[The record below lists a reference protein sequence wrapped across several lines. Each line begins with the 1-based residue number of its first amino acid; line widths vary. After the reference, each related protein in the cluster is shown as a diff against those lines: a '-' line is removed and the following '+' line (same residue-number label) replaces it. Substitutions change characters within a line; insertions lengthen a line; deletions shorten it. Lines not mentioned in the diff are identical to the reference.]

1 MIGALASDSIR
12 HWNIDEFSADLAREV
27 GCSPLLATLMRIRG
41 VSAKAKALE
50 FLSPSLLPLMD
61 NLDLG
66 TGGSRAEEVY
76 GRIGPGSRVVV
87 YGDYDVDGVAAT
99 TLAARLFSRR
109 GADVGYFIPHRHHE
123 GYGLHERVVRRIAE
137 RGCDVLVAVDC
148 GTSSKSAIETARS
161 LGVEVIVFDHHL
173 PQETGPEA
181 LLGNMLVNPQV
192 SGCQE
197 AKQLCGTAVLWAW
210 AWKTVPEEKEW
221 LHENLGLVALATVAD
236 CVPLGRLNRVLVK
249 EGLARIREG
258 AEPGLSSL
266 SAKLGIDMET
276 LDSETLAMKVVPCL
290 NAPGRLELA
299 DLSVKVLSFEPP
311 SGSAVDDLVAL
322 NRKRQGL
329 TARIMEEATPFM
341 DGKPYCVA
349 GKEDWPVGV
358 LSGVASRICSEMGVP
373 VALAAPVG
381 SGLVRGTL
389 RVPKGGDAVSVL
401 KGLSGSL
408 EEWGG
413 HRQAA
418 GFSVKREGWP
428 SVRDSLETILA
439 GLEIAEG
446 NSTDVLDSHPEVL
459 SLGTLDE
466 IDSLG
471 PFGVGNPAPLFYVG
485 RSGTDRITPL
495 GKTGQHV
502 KIECGTAS
510 IVAFRSPELL
520 RNNDLVEGWV
530 YKARKGS
537 WKGRPRVELFLER
550 PVLANGLG

>member
-1 MIGALASDSIR
+1 
-12 HWNIDEFSADLAREV
+12 
-27 GCSPLLATLMRIRG
+27 
-41 VSAKAKALE
+41 
-50 FLSPSLLPLMD
+50 
-61 NLDLG
+61 
-66 TGGSRAEEVY
+66 
-76 GRIGPGSRVVV
+76 
-87 YGDYDVDGVAAT
+87 
-99 TLAARLFSRR
+99 
-109 GADVGYFIPHRHHE
+109 
-123 GYGLHERVVRRIAE
+123 
-137 RGCDVLVAVDC
+137 
-148 GTSSKSAIETARS
+148 
-161 LGVEVIVFDHHL
+161 
-173 PQETGPEA
+173 
-181 LLGNMLVNPQV
+181 
-192 SGCQE
+192 
-197 AKQLCGTAVLWAW
+197 
-210 AWKTVPEEKEW
+210 
-221 LHENLGLVALATVAD
+221 
-236 CVPLGRLNRVLVK
+236 
-249 EGLARIREG
+249 
-258 AEPGLSSL
+258 
-266 SAKLGIDMET
+266 
-276 LDSETLAMKVVPCL
+276 
-290 NAPGRLELA
+290 
-299 DLSVKVLSFEPP
+299 
-311 SGSAVDDLVAL
+311 
-322 NRKRQGL
+322 
-329 TARIMEEATPFM
+329 M

-485 RSGTDRITPL
+485 RSRTDRITPL